1 MRRQHELKLL
11 LARMAGDMH
20 QRTALVVHVAAELCE
35 AVDDLLNGLLIAGD
49 RRCGDDHRIALMDG
63 ERLVLAVGHA
73 ESAESGSPWE
83 PVHMTTIL
91 SSGRPLMSKAST
103 RCVLVNV

>member
-1 MRRQHELKLL
+1 M
-11 LARMAGDMH
+11 ARDVH
-20 QRTALVVHVAAELCE
+20 QRTALVVHVATELGQ

-73 ESAESGSPWE
+73 GKRRERLALGAGAHDHDLILGQTIDVESIDK
-83 PVHMTTIL
+83 V
-91 SSGRPLMSKAST
+91 
-103 RCVLVNV
+103 VLVNVLGTRAHGRHACS